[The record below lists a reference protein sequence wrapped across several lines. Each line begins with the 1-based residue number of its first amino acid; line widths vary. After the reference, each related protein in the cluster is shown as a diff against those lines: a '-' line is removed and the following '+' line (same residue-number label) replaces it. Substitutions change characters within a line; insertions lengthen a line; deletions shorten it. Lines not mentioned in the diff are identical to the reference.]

1 VKLLKLLIVPVV
13 LLASAMMAVPVSAHQ
28 LSSATISV
36 ACGSGDN
43 TGRICV
49 HLTGD
54 IASDNAERFVFVDVF
69 ASGTNTSLGEVKFDL
84 PAFNGTAPGCSNNHC
99 DVTLCFPAITGSTAT
114 SFDVKI
120 MKVTS
125 DSAGNTPSD
134 LVFQFPN
141 NVTVQFP
148 RETPF
153 KVATVDKCAAAPTP
167 TPTPTATAT
176 PTATPTPGGGGSGTP
191 TPSASA
197 NTTVALAQTGGFDFR
212 YPLIGLVLLVA
223 GGTLLVVS
231 ASRRRSSD
239 TK

>member
-13 LLASAMMAVPVSAHQ
+13 LLASAMMAVPVSAHS
-28 LSSATISV
+28 LNNATISV

-49 HLTGD
+49 NLSGD
-54 IASDNAERFVFVDVF
+54 IEQGNEERFVFVDVF
-69 ASGTNTSLGEVKFDL
+69 ASGSNTSLGEIKFDL
-84 PAFNGTAPGCSNNHC
+84 PAFGGSAPGCSNNHC
-99 DVTLCFPAITGSTAT
+99 DITICFPAITGISAT

-125 DSAGNTPSD
+125 DSAGTMPAD
-134 LVFQFPN
+134 LAIHLPN

-148 RETPF
+148 RDTPF
-153 KVATVDKCAAAPTP
+153 KVATVDKCTAPTP
-167 TPTPTATAT
+167 TPTAT
-176 PTATPTPGGGGSGTP
+176 PTATPTPTPSGGSGGGSP
-191 TPSASA
+191 SPSASA

-223 GGTLLVVS
+223 GGALFVVS
-231 ASRRRSSD
+231 ASRGRSSAS
-239 TK
+239 K

>member
-28 LSSATISV
+28 LSNATISV
-36 ACGSGDN
+36 ACGSGES

-54 IASDNAERFVFVDVF
+54 IASDNQARFVFVDVF
-69 ASGTNTSLGEVKFDL
+69 ASGTNTSLGEVEFDL

-99 DVTLCFPAITGSTAT
+99 DITLCFPAITGSSAT

-125 DSAGNTPSD
+125 DSAGNMPSD
-134 LVFQFPN
+134 LAFQFPN

-167 TPTPTATAT
+167 TPTPTA
-176 PTATPTPGGGGSGTP
+176 PATPTPTPSGGSGGGSP
-191 TPSASA
+191 SPSASA

-223 GGTLLVVS
+223 GGALFVVS
-231 ASRRRSSD
+231 ASRGRSSAA
-239 TK
+239 K